1 MRIYLDHNAG
11 APLRPEVR
19 AAIVRFGD
27 AQEANPASIHR
38 GGQRAR
44 RALERA
50 RVQVASLIRASAR
63 EVVFTSGGTESNNL
77 AIRGVADVRPA
88 RRRIVSSAVEHSSI
102 LAPLEYLE
110 GRGLER
116 GFERGLE
123 RKFERSFEQSFEIVR
138 IVPDRDGRIAPA
150 AVAAALD
157 ADTALLTL
165 GLVNAEVG
173 TIQDVAAMTG
183 PIARAGALF
192 HIDAVQAAGRIP
204 LRVDELGCDLLTIS
218 GHKLGAPAG
227 IGALYVR
234 KGVTLAPAMLGGP
247 QEAGMRGGTPNLLGA
262 VAFGAAAE
270 AAQAHLSEESARIAA
285 LAERLLERLDA
296 AITGLRLNGPAVGNG
311 ATIGRIANTLNL
323 TFPGVLGESMLIALD
338 LEGVEVSMGSAC
350 AAGAVEPSHVLLA
363 MGLSR
368 DEARSS
374 LRLSL
379 GWSTTEAEI
388 ERAAEII
395 PGVWRRVR
403 AAEPLTT
410 SQTSRRAGAEEAR
423 R

>member
-19 AAIVRFGD
+19 AAIARFAE

-50 RVQVASLIRASAR
+50 RVQVASLIGASAR
-63 EVVFTSGGTESNNL
+63 EIIFTSGGTESNNL
-77 AIRGVADVRPA
+77 AIRGVADVRPT
-88 RRRIVSSAVEHSSI
+88 RRRIVSSAIEHSSI
-102 LAPLEYLE
+102 LAPLGYLE
-110 GRGLER
+110 GHGLER
-116 GFERGLE
+116 GFER
-123 RKFERSFEQSFEIVR
+123 KFERSFDITR
-138 IVPDRDGRIAPA
+138 IVSDRDGRIAPA
-150 AVAAALD
+150 TVAAALD
-157 ADTALLTL
+157 ADTALVTL

-173 TIQDVAAMTG
+173 AIQDVAAMAG
-183 PIARAGALF
+183 PIAHAGALF

-204 LRVDELGCDLLTIS
+204 LRVNELRCDLLTIS

-234 KGVTLAPAMLGGP
+234 DGVTLAPAMLGGP
-247 QEAGMRGGTPNLLGA
+247 QEAGMRGGTPNLFGA

-270 AAQAHLSEESARIAA
+270 AAQAHLREESARIAA
-285 LAERLLERLDA
+285 LADRLLERLDA
-296 AITGLRLNGPAVGNG
+296 AIPGLRLNGPAVDNA
-311 ATIGRIANTLNL
+311 ATVGRIANTLNL

-379 GWSTTEAEI
+379 GWSTTAAEI

-395 PGVWRRVR
+395 PAVWRRVR

-410 SQTSRRAGAEEAR
+410 SQASTRAGLEEAR